1 MPYIGK
7 SAFRNTAIVKA
18 DLRSLKYIFSDTFLY
33 SDLEEIT
40 LSSKCRNIEDGAFG
54 ECNQLK
60 KINFIGTQEEWKS
73 LSKNISLWVNK
84 EWYDKMGIIVDFIK
98 MS

>member
-1 MPYIGK
+1 MKSVHLGKVSKIGDKIFANCGCLVFIDLSKVSYIGK

-40 LSSKCRNIEDGAFG
+40 LSSKCKNIEDGAFG

-60 KINFIGTQEEWKS
+60 K
-73 LSKNISLWVNK
+73 
-84 EWYDKMGIIVDFIK
+84 
-98 MS
+98 